1 MHKLISIRSLL
12 LIVFLPVCLPP
23 AQGQSNGASLN
34 APDSYSSHAASD
46 RDKKMDWW
54 RKARLGMFIHWGVYA
69 VPAGTYKDREI
80 DGLGEWIMHDAS
92 IPRKDY
98 EQYARQFNPVKY
110 NPEAWVRMAKEA
122 GMKYIVITS
131 KHHDGFALFDSKA
144 SDWNVVK
151 ATPYGKDLLKPLVE
165 ACRKQGMKLGF
176 YYSQANDWYNPG
188 GAAARGHWDKTQEGS
203 MDEYI
208 DKVAIPQVREILTL
222 YGDVV
227 ELWWDVPTDMNRQRA
242 DRLAALLSLQ
252 PGIITNDRL
261 GGHHDGDITT
271 PEQYIP
277 ATGIEGRDWETCMTM
292 NDTWG
297 FKTNDNNWKSSATL
311 IRNLVDI
318 ASKGGNYLLNVGP
331 TADGEFPA
339 PIVERLQ
346 AIGKWTKVNGEAIYG
361 TTASPF
367 TILPWGRATKKVE
380 GNTTTLYLHVF
391 AWPKDGKLLVPG
403 LVSKIQTASLL
414 ANRQSLKARATPEGL
429 VINVPAHAPDP
440 VASVIVL
447 TTQAPLTIQPYSI
460 PQQPDG
466 ALVLG
471 AELANM
477 HSRRGEA
484 SAMTEGDWTARNI
497 GYWTNAHSWV
507 SWNVNIHKPGTYT
520 IKAVAGTPAAVSKFR
535 IEVGDRVLEASFN
548 STGDYNNYEEVTLGK
563 ITIDKAGQ
571 YTIAIH
577 PNQEGWSAINLREI
591 KLLP

>member
-1 MHKLISIRSLL
+1 MHKQISIRSLL
-12 LIVFLPVCLPP
+12 MLMIFLPMCLVQ
-23 AQGQSNGASLN
+23 AQPSLDVPNSYTGQSASE
-34 APDSYSSHAASD
+34 H
-46 RDKKMDWW
+46 DKKMDWW

-69 VPAGTYKDREI
+69 VPAGAYKGQDI

-92 IPRKDY
+92 IPRKEY
-98 EQYARQFNPVKY
+98 EQFARQFNPVKY
-110 NPEAWVRMAKEA
+110 NPEAWVRMAKDA
-122 GMKYIVITS
+122 GMKYIVITA

-227 ELWWDVPTDMNRQRA
+227 ELWWDVPTDMNRERA
-242 DRLAALLSLQ
+242 DKLAALMSLQ

-277 ATGIEGRDWETCMTM
+277 ATGIAGRDWETCMTM

-297 FKTNDNNWKSSATL
+297 FKTYDDNWKSSTTL
-311 IRNLVDI
+311 IRNLIDI

-331 TADGEFPA
+331 TAEGEFPA

-346 AIGKWTKVNGEAIYG
+346 AIGKWTKVNGEAVYG

-403 LVSKIQTASLL
+403 LTSKIQTARLL
-414 ANRQSLKARATPEGL
+414 ANRKSLKAITTTEGL
-429 VINVPAHAPDP
+429 MIDVPARAPDP

-447 TTQAPLTIQPYSI
+447 TTQEPLTIQPYVI

-466 ALVLG
+466 SLVLG
-471 AELANM
+471 AELATI
-477 HSRRGEA
+477 HSRRSDA
-484 SAMTEGDWTARNI
+484 SARTEGDWEARNI
-497 GYWTNAHSWV
+497 GYWTNPYCWV
-507 SWNVNIHKPGTYT
+507 TWKVNIHKPGTYT
-520 IKAVAGTPAAVSKFR
+520 IKAIAATPAASSKFR
-535 IEVGDRVLEASFN
+535 IETGDQMLDATLN
-548 STGDYNNYEEVTLGK
+548 STGDYNEYQEVTLGK

-571 YTIAIH
+571 HTIAIY
-577 PNQEGWSAINLREI
+577 PGEGWNAINLRQI